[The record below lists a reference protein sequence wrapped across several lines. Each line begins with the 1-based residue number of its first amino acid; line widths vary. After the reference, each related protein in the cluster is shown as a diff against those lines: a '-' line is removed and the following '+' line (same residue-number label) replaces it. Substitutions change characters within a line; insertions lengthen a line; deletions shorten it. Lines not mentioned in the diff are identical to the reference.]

1 MKRNIKPKQIRNS
14 VAIVKCDGQGS
25 AYSMSSSEREEKRLE
40 RGRPASTSLPPP
52 APPPPGPKTSLPAL
66 SRLSRD
72 TATPPTSEWVE
83 APTEDPSPWRP
94 DLCLELAV
102 FIGSAEPLDVTAFG
116 GAVSPLVWG
125 GFGGGTG
132 LTALSGA
139 VCPLG
144 LPAGAGLFS
153 FVVGAEP
160 GLDPASLASKAAIRL
175 TNVQIISAKALT
187 CSTKAESTADPARDF
202 ELAVDAV
209 AWAKEGVE
217 VFGMVAITFFLASGN
232 EQRSTVRTLW
242 MSCSTFS
249 LGHSLEF
256 AVWLPVQFMHFVAQP
271 PSCEGWPHRT
281 HISVSLLH
289 SLLVWPN
296 L

>member
-160 GLDPASLASKAAIRL
+160 DQ
-175 TNVQIISAKALT
+175 NNQYN
-187 CSTKAESTADPARDF
+187 C
-202 ELAVDAV
+202 
-209 AWAKEGVE
+209 
-217 VFGMVAITFFLASGN
+217 N
-232 EQRSTVRTLW
+232 
-242 MSCSTFS
+242 
-249 LGHSLEF
+249 H
-256 AVWLPVQFMHFVAQP
+256 
-271 PSCEGWPHRT
+271 
-281 HISVSLLH
+281 
-289 SLLVWPN
+289 
-296 L
+296 